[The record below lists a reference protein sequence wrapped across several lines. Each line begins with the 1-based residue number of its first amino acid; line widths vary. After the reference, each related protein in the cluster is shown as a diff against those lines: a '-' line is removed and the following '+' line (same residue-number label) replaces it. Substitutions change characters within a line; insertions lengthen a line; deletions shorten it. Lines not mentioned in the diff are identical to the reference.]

1 MPLIETIGS
10 ASIKGYGFGSGVS
23 RLPLFQSSNLMF
35 FTDPATFSSGDIIYD
50 LSGNG
55 YHHSLINVAKATING
70 APCLNLVKVG
80 TSVPADNRRMWID
93 PAVRSSFQYST
104 SHTLLAWGW
113 MNPKSSQTS
122 DWRTLWR
129 AQPDDHAL
137 LVRYDDNAI
146 GYYDNTNDRTSSAQ
160 TGTPGNQFNQYGS
173 TNASSYEGNWRLYV
187 ITGSGSYTGTSTLF
201 IDASSVGTVS
211 RTMANQ
217 THTDV
222 GTASDTQQFGYIGEV
237 AVYNRILSGS
247 EITAIYNS
255 TKARYGK

>member
-1 MPLIETIGS
+1 MPLLETIAS

-35 FTDPATFSSGDIIYD
+35 FIDPATFSSGDTIYD
-50 LSGNG
+50 LTGNG
-55 YHHSLINVAKATING
+55 YHHSLINVAKDTING
-70 APCLNLVKVG
+70 APCLNMVKVG
-80 TSVPADNRRMWID
+80 TTPGDIRRLWID
-93 PAVRSSFQYST
+93 PALRPSFQYST
-104 SHTLLAWGW
+104 THTLLVWAW

-129 AQPDDHAL
+129 SDPDDHAL
-137 LVRYDDNAI
+137 LVRYDDNFV

-160 TGTPGNQFNQYGS
+160 TGTPGSTFNQY
-173 TNASSYEGNWRLYV
+173 SSVTAGAYEGNWRLYV
-187 ITGSGSYTGTSTLF
+187 ITGNGSYTGTSTLF
-201 IDASSVGTVS
+201 IDASSVGTVP
-211 RTMANQ
+211 RTSANM
-217 THTDV
+217 THRDI
-222 GTASDTQQFGYIGEV
+222 GTASDTQQFGYIGEA